1 MQPNKSDKDKDNRPK
16 KPTYTTLTCFAVK
29 EEAEP
34 YEQHPRKHSSV
45 EILITGMGAKNAE
58 ESLRKSI
65 AIHRPLLVLSCGFA
79 GGLNPY
85 LDRGTVIFSG
95 GDARLESR
103 MLAAGAVHGHIG
115 NVEHVITKAA
125 EKQKL
130 FESLKVDAVDME
142 SEALAKVCTEEK
154 IQFAIVR
161 VIMDAANEDL
171 PVDFNE
177 LMTPELTIN
186 RFKLATM
193 LVKAPKNIFVLKKF
207 RKERIEPAAEA
218 LTKLLVNVLPV

>member
-1 MQPNKSDKDKDNRPK
+1 MQPNKPDIRPK
-16 KPTYTTLTCFAVK
+16 KPTHTTLACFAVK
-29 EEAEP
+29 EEAAP
-34 YEQHPRKHSSV
+34 YQEHPRRHSSV

-58 ESLRKSI
+58 ESLRKSL
-65 AIHRPLLVLSCGFA
+65 AIHRPLIVLSCGFA
-79 GGLNPY
+79 GGINPY

-95 GDARLESR
+95 GDARIESR
-103 MLAAGAVHGHIG
+103 MLAAGAVHGNVG
-115 NVEHVITKAA
+115 NVEKVVTTSA
-125 EKQKL
+125 EKKKL
-130 FESLKVDAVDME
+130 FETIKADAVDME
-142 SEALAKVCTEEK
+142 SLALQNVCAEEK
-154 IQFAIVR
+154 ILFAVVR
-161 VIMDAANEDL
+161 VIMDDANEDL

-207 RKERIEPAAEA
+207 RKERVEPAAEA